1 MASMREMSLP
11 AQLGIAFVVF
21 VALLGLGYW
30 FGIKPMMEE
39 NATAQSALD
48 KQKLQNDSLRVFK
61 ARLPELEAKIASLKQ
76 QLDIQKRI
84 VPDEKEADQFMHMM
98 QDTAQAAGVEVRRYT
113 SKGVNTH
120 DFYSELPF
128 EMDIDGPYYSV
139 LNFFERTAKLE
150 RIINISGMK
159 MATPKRSSDA
169 GVKGKY
175 DYAPN
180 ESVVAGLTA
189 TTFFSHEPT
198 PPPVA
203 APAPGA
209 AAPTPGAVPAKK

>member
-1 MASMREMSLP
+1 MP
-11 AQLGIAFVVF
+11 AQLGIAFVIAA
-21 VALLGLGYW
+21 ALLGAGYW
-30 FGIKPMMEE
+30 FLLKPMMEE

-48 KQKLQNDSLRVFK
+48 KQKAQNDSLRVFK
-61 ARLPELEAKIASLKQ
+61 AKLPELEANIASLKQ
-76 QLDIQKRI
+76 QLEIQKKI

-113 SKGVNTH
+113 SKGVATH

-150 RIINISGMK
+150 RIINISAMK

-175 DYAPN
+175 EYAPN

-198 PPPVA
+198 P
-203 APAPGA
+203 APAVPATGA
-209 AAPTPGAVPAKK
+209 TPGAVPAK

>member
-1 MASMREMSLP
+1 MASFREMSLP
-11 AQLGIAFVVF
+11 VQLAVAFVV
-21 VALLGLGYW
+21 AAAILGGGYYLGL
-30 FGIKPMMEE
+30 KPMIDE

-48 KQKLQNDSLRVFK
+48 QQKAQNDSLRIFK
-61 ARLPELEAKIASLKQ
+61 AKLPELEANIASLKQ
-76 QLDIQKRI
+76 QLEIQKKI

-113 SKGVNTH
+113 AKGVNTH

-128 EMDIDGPYYSV
+128 ELDIDGPYYSV

-159 MATPKRSSDA
+159 MASPKRSSDA

-198 PPPVA
+198 PTPA
-203 APAPGA
+203 APAKPGSAPA
-209 AAPTPGAVPAKK
+209 AAPAKK

>member
-1 MASMREMSLP
+1 MP
-11 AQLGIAFVVF
+11 AQLGIAFVIAA
-21 VALLGLGYW
+21 ALLGGGYW
-30 FGIKPMMEE
+30 VVLKPMMET
-39 NATAQSALD
+39 NATAQASLD
-48 KQKLQNDSLRVFK
+48 AQKKQNDALRVFK
-61 ARLPELEAKIASLKQ
+61 AKLPELEANIASLKQ
-76 QLDIQKRI
+76 QLEIQKKI

-98 QDTAQAAGVEVRRYT
+98 QETAQAAGVEVRRYT

-180 ESVVAGLTA
+180 ESVVAGMTA
-189 TTFFSHEPT
+189 TTFFSHEPA
-198 PPPVA
+198 PA
-203 APAPGA
+203 APAPAKGT
-209 AAPTPGAVPAKK
+209 TPATK

>member
-1 MASMREMSLP
+1 MSFP
-11 AQLGIAFVVF
+11 AQLAIAVV
-21 VALLGLGYW
+21 VAGAVLGLGYW
-30 FGIKPMMEE
+30 FGLKPMMEE

-61 ARLPELEAKIASLKQ
+61 AKLPELEANIASLKQ
-76 QLDIQKRI
+76 QLEIQKKI
-84 VPDEKEADQFMHMM
+84 VPDDREADQFMHMM
-98 QDTAQAAGVEVRRYT
+98 QDTAAAAGVEVRRYT

-128 EMDIDGPYYSV
+128 EMDIDGPYYAV
-139 LNFFERTAKLE
+139 LQFFDKTSKLE
-150 RIINISGMK
+150 RIINISGLK

-169 GVKGKY
+169 GVKAKY

-180 ESVVAGLTA
+180 ESVVAGITA

-198 PPPVA
+198 PA
-203 APAPGA
+203 
-209 AAPTPGAVPAKK
+209 TAVPAKGAAPAAAAPAKK

>member
-1 MASMREMSLP
+1 MP
-11 AQLGIAFVVF
+11 AQLGIAFVIA
-21 VALLGLGYW
+21 VAMLGAGYW
-30 FGIKPMMEE
+30 FGLKPMMEE

-48 KQKLQNDSLRVFK
+48 KQKAQNDSLRVFK
-61 ARLPELEAKIASLKQ
+61 AKLPELEANIASLKQ
-76 QLDIQKRI
+76 QLEIQKKI
-84 VPDEKEADQFMHMM
+84 VPDDKEADQFMHMM

-128 EMDIDGPYYSV
+128 EIDIDGPYYSV
-139 LNFFERTAKLE
+139 LNFFERTSKLE

-175 DYAPN
+175 EYAPN

-198 PPPVA
+198 PAPA
-203 APAPGA
+203 APAKPGTPGA
-209 AAPTPGAVPAKK
+209 TPGAVPAKK

>member
-1 MASMREMSLP
+1 MASIREMSLP
-11 AQLGIAFVVF
+11 AQLGIAAVVLIAI
-21 VALLGLGYW
+21 VGLGYW
-30 FGIKPMMEE
+30 FGLKPMMEE
-39 NATAQSALD
+39 NATAKQALD

-61 ARLPELEAKIASLKQ
+61 AKLPELEANIASLKQ
-76 QLDIQKRI
+76 QLEIQKKI

-159 MATPKRSSDA
+159 MANPKRSSDA

-189 TTFFSHEPT
+189 TTFFSHEPAPAPPAAAT
-198 PPPVA
+198 PAKGA
-203 APAPGA
+203 APA
-209 AAPTPGAVPAKK
+209 AAPPVKK

>member
-1 MASMREMSLP
+1 MREMSMP
-11 AQLGIAFVVF
+11 AQIGIAVV
-21 VALLGLGYW
+21 VAVAILGTGYW
-30 FGIKPMMEE
+30 FVLKPMMEE
-39 NATAQSALD
+39 NATAQAALD
-48 KQKLQNDSLRVFK
+48 KQKAQNDSLRVFK
-61 ARLPELEAKIASLKQ
+61 AKLPELEANIASLKQ
-76 QLDIQKRI
+76 QLEIQKKI
-84 VPDEKEADQFMHMM
+84 VPDDKEADQFMHMM

-113 SKGVNTH
+113 SKGVASH
-120 DFYSELPF
+120 EFYSELPF

-159 MATPKRSSDA
+159 MASPKRSSDA

-198 PPPVA
+198 PTPA
-203 APAPGA
+203 APAKPGS
-209 AAPTPGAVPAKK
+209 APAAVPAKK

>member
-1 MASMREMSLP
+1 
-11 AQLGIAFVVF
+11 
-21 VALLGLGYW
+21 
-30 FGIKPMMEE
+30 
-39 NATAQSALD
+39 
-48 KQKLQNDSLRVFK
+48 
-61 ARLPELEAKIASLKQ
+61 
-76 QLDIQKRI
+76 
-84 VPDEKEADQFMHMM
+84 
-98 QDTAQAAGVEVRRYT
+98 
-113 SKGVNTH
+113 VNTH

-189 TTFFSHEPT
+189 TTFFSHEPA
-198 PPPVA
+198 PAPA
-203 APAPGA
+203 APAKGATPGT
-209 AAPTPGAVPAKK
+209 TPGAVPAKK